1 MTEARSDA
9 ILWDVV
15 EEHLDEAE
23 FLAETWHVNLDSPA
37 YLRDE
42 FEQGPQE
49 RLLAHVDGLV
59 VGGEDVRAELL
70 EPALADGDTERW
82 RAAAVALSLLSH
94 PNVQFAAPLFDGL
107 DERPQEVRLGI
118 VDALA
123 MSARADIDVR
133 ITDALRR
140 GGEPDHLVA
149 LATVGGMRGANPV
162 NLVDDLLQGTDE
174 AARAAAVSMLPFG
187 DRRYLTW
194 VEHSLAG
201 TTAQLQWAATRAGLV
216 MGSGPAWQQ
225 VGKWGLADEPDA
237 DAMVLLASLA
247 DQRIAERIAERANDE
262 TVRPLALHAL
272 GYSGRRLA
280 METCLKWLGDEAVG
294 PLAGEAFAAMT
305 GLPLDDDAYWDDVEG
320 SDDEDEDEDDGEGSD
335 DLEDDLEEEDLDEDL
350 RIRAEEELRIPK
362 PEAILAW
369 WKDAQGRFDGKKRY
383 IAGRPADQVAIA
395 HALKVLPMR
404 RHHALA
410 FELLVRSKGTVNLRT
425 RALTFASAEALAGL
439 PGIPYVDGNRV
450 YGQH

>member
-201 TTAQLQWAATRAGLV
+201 TTAQLQWAATDRKSV
-216 MGSGPAWQQ
+216 
-225 VGKWGLADEPDA
+225 V
-237 DAMVLLASLA
+237 
-247 DQRIAERIAERANDE
+247 
-262 TVRPLALHAL
+262 
-272 GYSGRRLA
+272 
-280 METCLKWLGDEAVG
+280 
-294 PLAGEAFAAMT
+294 
-305 GLPLDDDAYWDDVEG
+305 
-320 SDDEDEDEDDGEGSD
+320 
-335 DLEDDLEEEDLDEDL
+335 
-350 RIRAEEELRIPK
+350 
-362 PEAILAW
+362 
-369 WKDAQGRFDGKKRY
+369 
-383 IAGRPADQVAIA
+383 
-395 HALKVLPMR
+395 
-404 RHHALA
+404 
-410 FELLVRSKGTVNLRT
+410 
-425 RALTFASAEALAGL
+425 
-439 PGIPYVDGNRV
+439 
-450 YGQH
+450 

>member
-1 MTEARSDA
+1 MTDTRSDTV
-9 ILWDVV
+9 LWDVV

-59 VGGEDVRAELL
+59 VGGEDIRAELL
-70 EPALADGDTERW
+70 EPALSDDETERW
-82 RAAAVALSLLSH
+82 RAAAVALSLLSN

-107 DERPQEVRLGI
+107 DERPEEVRHGI
-118 VDALA
+118 VAALA
-123 MSARADIDVR
+123 MSSRPDLDVR
-133 ITDALRR
+133 ITDAIRR
-140 GGEPDHLVA
+140 GGEPAHLTA
-149 LATVGGMRGANPV
+149 LATVGGMRGANPG
-162 NLVDDLLQGTDE
+162 NLVDGLLQGTDE
-174 AARAAAVSMLPFG
+174 EARAAAVSMLPFG

-201 TTAQLQWAATRAGLV
+201 TTPQLQWAAARAGLV

-225 VGKWGLADEPDA
+225 IGKWGLAEEPDA
-237 DAMVLLASLA
+237 DAMVLLASLS
-247 DQRIAERIAERANDE
+247 DQRIVERIAERTDDE
-262 TVRPLALHAL
+262 AVRPSALHAL

-280 METCLKWLGDEAVG
+280 METCLKWLGDETAG

-305 GLPLDDDAYWDDVEG
+305 GLPLDDDAFWDDVE
-320 SDDEDEDEDDGEGSD
+320 DADEDEDADDPE
-335 DLEDDLEEEDLDEDL
+335 DLEEDLEEEDLDEDL
-350 RIRAEEELRIPK
+350 GIGAEDELRIPK

-369 WKDAQGRFDGKKRY
+369 WQERQSRFDAKKRY
-383 IAGRPADQVAIA
+383 IAGRPADQVSIA

-425 RALTFASAEALAGL
+425 RALTFASADVLAGL

>member
-1 MTEARSDA
+1 MTETRSDT

-37 YLRDE
+37 YLREE

-59 VGGEDVRAELL
+59 VGGEEVRAELL
-70 EPALADGDTERW
+70 EPALADEDTERW

-107 DERPQEVRLGI
+107 DERPEEVRLGI
-118 VDALA
+118 ADALA
-123 MSARADIDVR
+123 MSSRSDLDVR

-140 GGEPDHLVA
+140 GGEPAHLTA
-149 LATVGGMRGANPV
+149 LATVGGMRGANPG
-162 NLVDDLLQGTDE
+162 NLVDGLLQGADE
-174 AARAAAVSMLPFG
+174 SGRAAAVSMLPYG
-187 DRRYLTW
+187 DRRYLNW
-194 VEHSLAG
+194 VEHSLTG
-201 TTAQLQWAATRAGLV
+201 TTPELQWAAARAGLV

-225 VGKWGLADEPDA
+225 VGRWGLADEPDPE
-237 DAMVLLASLA
+237 AMVLLASLA
-247 DQRIAERIAERANDE
+247 DRNITQRIADRADDE
-262 TVRPLALHAL
+262 AVRPRVLHAL

-280 METCLKWLGDEAVG
+280 METCLTWLGDETAG

-305 GLPLDDDAYWDDVEG
+305 GLPLDDDAFWDDVE
-320 SDDEDEDEDDGEGSD
+320 DDDGEDDENEDVD
-335 DLEDDLEEEDLDEDL
+335 DLEEDLEEEDLDEDL
-350 RIRAEEELRIPK
+350 GVSAEQELRIPK

-369 WKDAQGRFDGKKRY
+369 WEERQSRFDAKKRY

-425 RALTFASAEALAGL
+425 RALTFASTELLAGL